1 MLIKCWQKDDR
12 FRKVRG
18 RGSISNRPSVPR
30 HFQSRA
36 ELTNRLVASD
46 ISLGSYQIG
55 GQMTDE
61 AESLKHDSVGA
72 WAKRLYF
79 ASRAVMDS
87 VLRPY
92 DLGSTQWYV
101 LHRLTN
107 EGPTMQRDLVR
118 MLNID
123 RATLS
128 GIVATLVR
136 KGLVD
141 QTPDAEDQRQR
152 ILRIT
157 RSGRKLWKDLPDPIE
172 LILTVAFDGA
182 DPAELAIARRVL
194 KAATQ
199 RLNEQIS
206 EGNKP

>member
-1 MLIKCWQKDDR
+1 MAD
-12 FRKVRG
+12 
-18 RGSISNRPSVPR
+18 NRENLS
-30 HFQSRA
+30 
-36 ELTNRLVASD
+36 
-46 ISLGSYQIG
+46 
-55 GQMTDE
+55 
-61 AESLKHDSVGA
+61 HDSVGA

-79 ASRAVMDS
+79 AARAVMDS

-101 LHRLTN
+101 LYQLVN

-118 MLNID
+118 ILQIE

-141 QTPDAEDQRQR
+141 QTPDSEDQRQR
-152 ILRIT
+152 MLRIT
-157 RSGRKLWKDLPDPIE
+157 RLGTKLWKQLPDPTG
-172 LILTVAFDGA
+172 LVLAVAFDGA

-194 KAATQ
+194 AAATQ
-199 RLNEQIS
+199 RLNEHIS
-206 EGNKP
+206 GENQT